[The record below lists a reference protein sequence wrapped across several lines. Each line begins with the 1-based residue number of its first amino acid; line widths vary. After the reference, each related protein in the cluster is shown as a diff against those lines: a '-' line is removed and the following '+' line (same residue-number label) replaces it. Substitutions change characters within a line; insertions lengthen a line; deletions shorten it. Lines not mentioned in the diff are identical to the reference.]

1 MDPFFVAAAAVA
13 ATACVTDLKTGTI
26 PNRLTLPVLAV
37 APLARMAYAKHAGLP
52 ADDVVFE
59 GALSVVG
66 ALVSASV
73 PATLYRKSAIGAG
86 DVKLFA
92 ALGALAHPSLGLEIL
107 SFSFVVAIVLA
118 PISLLYQG
126 TFARTLGNL
135 VTLAAN
141 LVRPAHARRE
151 VPAAAMTWLKMGPA
165 VFVGTLVALGL
176 DVSGGA
182 S

>member
-26 PNRLTLPVLAV
+26 PNRLTLPVLAL
-37 APLARMAYAKHAGLP
+37 APLARRGGGKHAGLA
-52 ADDVVFE
+52 ADDVALE

-66 ALVSASV
+66 ALVASAV

-107 SFSFVVAIVLA
+107 SFSFLVAIVLA
-118 PISLLYQG
+118 PVSLIYRG
-126 TFARTLGNL
+126 TFVRTLGNL

-165 VFVGTLVALGL
+165 IFVGTLVALGL
-176 DVSGGA
+176 HVSGGA